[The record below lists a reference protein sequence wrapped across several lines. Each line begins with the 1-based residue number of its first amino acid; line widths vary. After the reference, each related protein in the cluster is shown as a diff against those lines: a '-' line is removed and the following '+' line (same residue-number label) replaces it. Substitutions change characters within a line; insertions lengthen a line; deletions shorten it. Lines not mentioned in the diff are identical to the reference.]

1 MCGYTV
7 YSVIVDIWFLAKFLS
22 NPSMCL
28 YILFSP
34 VSLSNV
40 KTDHILIFIASFKV
54 HRELKHEMPNFT
66 HII

>member
-7 YSVIVDIWFLAKFLS
+7 YSVVVDIWCLAKFLS

-28 YILFSP
+28 YILFSQ
-34 VSLSNV
+34 VSLSKV

-54 HRELKHEMPNFT
+54 HRELRHEMLNIAHT
-66 HII
+66 